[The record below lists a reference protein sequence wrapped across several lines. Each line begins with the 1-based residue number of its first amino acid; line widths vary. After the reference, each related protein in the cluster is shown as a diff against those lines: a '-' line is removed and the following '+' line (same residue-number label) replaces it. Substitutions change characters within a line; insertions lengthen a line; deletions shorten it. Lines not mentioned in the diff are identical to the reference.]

1 MAHGMDVS
9 SLNTF
14 NSTAAL
20 FGAYS
25 NNQNSSSNGWMSNV
39 SDLKMIQ
46 NGVYKRTLQS
56 VYDKQ
61 GKEATKE
68 SVKKAI
74 SEENPWEKTD
84 EEKEKELFDLHNES
98 TFQALF

>member
-25 NNQNSSSNGWMSNV
+25 SNKNSSSTGWMSNV

-46 NGVYKRTLQS
+46 SGVYKRTLQS

-74 SEENPWEKTD
+74 SEENPWDKTD
-84 EEKEKELFDLHNES
+84 EEKEKELFDLHDES